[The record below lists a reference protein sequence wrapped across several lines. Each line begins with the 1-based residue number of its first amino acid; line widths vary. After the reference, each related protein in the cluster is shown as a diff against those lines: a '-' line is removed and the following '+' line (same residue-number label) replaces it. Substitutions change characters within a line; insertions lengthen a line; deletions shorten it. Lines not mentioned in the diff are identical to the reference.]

1 MERQII
7 ENNSSTSGAANL
19 NVGNMDHPHDREKSN
34 KVLPFSIEAILN
46 APHPKR
52 EMPVLRNRAHSSLQE
67 NRADWTSPLSTLE
80 DFTSS
85 NLPDEEIEDTPENPE
100 IGELKTLLLFN
111 SIQHPKA
118 RKPLAGSNSA

>member
-19 NVGNMDHPHDREKSN
+19 NVGNIDHPHDREKSN

-100 IGELKTLLLFN
+100 IGELVV
-111 SIQHPKA
+111 IQLYPASKSQEA
-118 RKPLAGSNSA
+118 LSGK